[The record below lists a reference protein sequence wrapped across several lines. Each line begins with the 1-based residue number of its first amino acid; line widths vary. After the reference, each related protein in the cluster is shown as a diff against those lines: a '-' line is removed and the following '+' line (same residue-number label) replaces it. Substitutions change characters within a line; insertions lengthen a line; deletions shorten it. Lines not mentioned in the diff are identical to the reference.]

1 LKIKHREK
9 MPVRL
14 GKSPKAVNPS
24 VSKSMRSNKSKDTK
38 PEKMLRRVLL
48 DSGLDGYRLNWKN
61 APGRPDVSYPGKK
74 VAIFVNGCFW
84 HRCPKCDLPLPKS
97 NQDFWI
103 NKFSR
108 NIIRDRLKIKRL
120 RSLGWKT
127 LVIWECELIKKP
139 EKVAKSLKNILTV

>member
-1 LKIKHREK
+1 

-14 GKSPKAVNPS
+14 GNPPKAVNPN
-24 VSKSMRSNKSKDTK
+24 VSKSMKSNRSKGTK
-38 PEKMLRRVLL
+38 PEKMLQRILL
-48 DSGLDGYRLNWKN
+48 DSGLKGYRLNWKN
-61 APGRPDVSYPGKK
+61 APGRPDVSYPGRK

-97 NQDFWI
+97 NRDFWI

-108 NIIRDRLKIKRL
+108 NIMRDRLKIKRL

-127 LVIWECELIKKP
+127 LIIWECELKKEP
-139 EKVAKSLKNILTV
+139 KKVSEKLKKYFSSVN